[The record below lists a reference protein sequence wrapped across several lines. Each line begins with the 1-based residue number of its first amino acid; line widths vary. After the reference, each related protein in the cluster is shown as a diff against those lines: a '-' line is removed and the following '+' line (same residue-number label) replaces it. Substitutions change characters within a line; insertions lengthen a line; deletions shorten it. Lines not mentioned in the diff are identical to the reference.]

1 MCTIF
6 IALFTHTDRHAH
18 AHTLSH
24 RHTNLH
30 MYANAMGTSAID
42 EKHLIAENDL
52 HIFFEIHSYI
62 YMFYARLT
70 ITHLSFRILLICWHS
85 VLQKN
90 RMRVG

>member
-42 EKHLIAENDL
+42 EKHLIAANDL

-62 YMFYARLT
+62 YMFHARLT
-70 ITHLSFRILLICWHS
+70 ITHLSFRI
-85 VLQKN
+85 
-90 RMRVG
+90 